1 MEPNNNNSNT
11 NYPTF
16 QESQIEQSN
25 PLGAYSDSPVPNSSQ
40 VYEKPSFQNPLI
52 KDIVLLTKSVVDLFC
67 FNGSLFTK
75 VCNSVRD

>member
-25 PLGAYSDSPVPNSSQ
+25 PLGAYSDSPALTPVRSTKNL
-40 VYEKPSFQNPLI
+40 PSFQNKGHWRP
-52 KDIVLLTKSVVDLFC
+52 
-67 FNGSLFTK
+67 
-75 VCNSVRD
+75 NSYKRRRPYICTRFELK

>member
-25 PLGAYSDSPVPNSSQ
+25 PLGAYSDSPALTPVRSMKNLPSKTQTHNP
-40 VYEKPSFQNPLI
+40 KPLNL
-52 KDIVLLTKSVVDLFC
+52 K
-67 FNGSLFTK
+67 
-75 VCNSVRD
+75 

>member
-25 PLGAYSDSPVPNSSQ
+25 PLGAYSDSPAPNSSQ
-40 VYEKPSFQNPLI
+40 VYEKPSF
-52 KDIVLLTKSVVDLFC
+52 
-67 FNGSLFTK
+67 
-75 VCNSVRD
+75 